1 MISSDYSESTLV
13 EEPAIESFNELGW
26 ETADCF
32 HEFDGGKSPLGRETP
47 AEVVLLPRLQAAL
60 KKLNAN
66 LPSEAI
72 NLATEELTRDRSLM
86 SMTAANRE
94 IYQLLKHGVRV
105 NIPSHDGDEKTG
117 IVHVIDWKEP
127 WNNDF
132 FLASQFWITG
142 EMYKRRAD
150 LVGFVNGLPLVLIE
164 LKAAHKQ
171 IEDAFNKNLKDYKD
185 TIPHL
190 FWYNGFIILSN
201 GSESKIGSISAEW
214 EHFNDWKK
222 ISNEKE
228 EGIISLETMIWGTCL
243 PERLLDIIEN
253 FTLFSETGKG
263 PVKMVAKNHQY
274 HGVNNVIETLVRI
287 RENKGK
293 LGV

>member
-1 MISSDYSESTLV
+1 MLSSDYSESTLV
-13 EEPAIESFNELGW
+13 EEPAIELFGELGW

-60 KKLNAN
+60 EKLNPN

-72 NLATEELTRDRSLM
+72 KLATEELTRDRSLM

-105 NIPSHDGDEKTG
+105 NIPSHDGDEKTE
-117 IVHVIDWKEP
+117 IVRVIDWKEP
-127 WNNDF
+127 WSNDF
-132 FLASQFWITG
+132 FMASQFWITG

-164 LKAAHKQ
+164 LKAAQKQ
-171 IEDAFNKNLKDYKD
+171 IEDAFKKNLKDYKD

-201 GSESKIGSISAEW
+201 GSESKIGSVSAEW

-228 EGIISLETMIWGTCL
+228 ES
-243 PERLLDIIEN
+243 
-253 FTLFSETGKG
+253 
-263 PVKMVAKNHQY
+263 Y
-274 HGVNNVIETLVRI
+274 HWR
-287 RENKGK
+287 R
-293 LGV
+293 